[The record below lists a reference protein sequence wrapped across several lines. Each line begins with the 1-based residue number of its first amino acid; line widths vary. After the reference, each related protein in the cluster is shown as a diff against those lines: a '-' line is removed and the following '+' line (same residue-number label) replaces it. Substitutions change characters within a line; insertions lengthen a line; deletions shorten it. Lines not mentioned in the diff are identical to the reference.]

1 MLLVAGAFAAPL
13 TFSAADGSIGWSC
26 VASLHDF
33 TGRARAWSGELDPD
47 NGLGLLSIAVAGLST
62 QLGPRDSRMQQY
74 AFDVQNFPALT
85 FAVRRVTGSLD
96 ALRARAGGGT
106 LDLEGTLTMRD
117 VSRPLTVG
125 ATFAWEGDALRLRGE
140 LPLSWRDW
148 NVPDPSVVLSTLDPG
163 VTVNFD
169 VLGRP
174 S

>member
-1 MLLVAGAFAAPL
+1 MLLVAGALAAPL
-13 TFSAADGSIGWSC
+13 AFSAADGSIGWSC

-33 TGRARAWSGELDPD
+33 TGRARDWSGALDPD
-47 NGLGLLSIAVAGLST
+47 TGLGVLSVAVAGLST

-74 AFDVQNFPALT
+74 AFDVQSFPALT
-85 FAVRRVTGSLD
+85 FTVRRVAGSLD
-96 ALRARAGGGT
+96 ALRSRAGGGM
-106 LDLEGTLTMRD
+106 LDLEGTLTIRD

-125 ATFAWEGDALRLRGE
+125 ASFAWEGDALRLRGE
-140 LPLSWRDW
+140 VPLSWPEW
-148 NVPDPSVVLSTLDPG
+148 SVPDPSVVLSTLHAD